1 MSVITYQFRTLGA
14 ENARRELLA
23 QAAAAREL
31 AKAKRESDRVSVPA
45 ARRAGGG
52 ADPEVKAAQART
64 KALAAEARKREA
76 TERKAA
82 ADIERT
88 RQRATRASEAADK
101 KAAAAT
107 ARAEQTKIRASERAQ
122 VQQQRAMQRGY
133 QQRVAQAERVSKQM
147 RYRET
152 MAYEAR
158 ARGMQQERAARFE
171 TLNNVVAGG
180 ATAAGAVTMA
190 ATRTYMANQ
199 QRSRDLA
206 VGGGA
211 PDQAAA
217 LLANAEKTAKS
228 VTGTKTE
235 DVLAGQQKI
244 VAMTGSLELA
254 KSSGRDMATA
264 ARATG
269 ASEEDIGSLIATLN
283 TKFGMTDPNEIKQAI
298 AMAIQQGKSGAF
310 EMKDAAG
317 YMSEMGAAGQR
328 FGLDKGG
335 SGFAKLG
342 AMAQVARASTGSGA
356 EAATGVQAMMRQ
368 LISKSDDIKKM
379 NGGKSVVFKDKGKT
393 QTNDIVDVIA
403 NTLKATKGNK
413 GKLQEVFGD
422 EGMKGASGFITAF
435 NDAANALGK
444 NATEAQR
451 LAAGEAAVRAMFA
464 SATNAGSRWGD
475 VVQDAAA
482 RTDTSEAKMTTAW
495 EQIVSAVGSKVAP
508 QLNALADQV
517 GDVSAAFAAI
527 AGVVADGV
535 AAFSDMI
542 GFMRRTGMIDEAPNE
557 DRTGR
562 LEEIRG
568 ELNDLGDSEKA
579 GTLSNVGKK
588 RKARLE
594 GEQKT
599 LIEGVAKDMGLEKS
613 GTLDSG
619 WSGGIKANFMGGPKD
634 LGGQFATA
642 GYSVDGG
649 KIMEAEAARAAEPV
663 KKGWLGIGNGAG
675 IGGLIA
681 KDLNTDN
688 GAEQMKE
695 AAADLKMVA
704 SALGKSV
711 VYGGNPFGGLLSPFQ

>member
-31 AKAKRESDRVSVPA
+31 AKAKRESDRVSAPA

-88 RQRATRASEAADK
+88 KQRATRASEAADK
-101 KAAAAT
+101 KSAAAT
-107 ARAEQTKIRASERAQ
+107 ARAEQTKIRAAERAQ

-158 ARGMQQERAARFE
+158 AQGMQQERAARFE

-180 ATAAGAVTMA
+180 AVAAGAVGVA
-190 ATRTYMANQ
+190 ATRSYMANQ

-310 EMKDAAG
+310 EMRDAAG

-379 NGGKSVVFKDKGKT
+379 NGGESVVFKDKGKT

-444 NATEAQR
+444 NATEAER

-482 RTDTSEAKMTTAW
+482 RTDSSGARMTTAW
-495 EQIVSAVGSKVAP
+495 ETIVTAVGSRVAP
-508 QLNALADQV
+508 QLDALSMQAGDIAVVFGELAGIV
-517 GDVSAAFAAI
+517 GDAISAFGSVI
-527 AGVVADGV
+527 SLLQKAGII
-535 AAFSDMI
+535 SK
-542 GFMRRTGMIDEAPNE
+542 DESANRVE
-557 DRTGR
+557 R
-562 LEEIRG
+562 LDEIRG
-568 ELNDLGDSEKA
+568 EKADLEKSAEA
-579 GTLSNVGKK
+579 GTLGNAGKK
-588 RKARLE
+588 RLKELTKEE
-594 GEQKT
+594 GG
-599 LIEGVAKDMGLEKS
+599 LVNDLAKEMGLTS
-613 GTLDSG
+613 GT
-619 WSGGIKANFMGGPKD
+619 GGEYTKPMGPEAGPVDLAAQFSNYGYSAKSDQIMNRETERLAQPPKKGIGDYTPAAAVQTLVKD
-634 LGGQFATA
+634 L
-642 GYSVDGG
+642 D
-649 KIMEAEAARAAEPV
+649 
-663 KKGWLGIGNGAG
+663 
-675 IGGLIA
+675 
-681 KDLNTDN
+681 TDN
-688 GAEQMKE
+688 GAEQMK
-695 AAADLKMVA
+695 AAAGDLTAAAKALA
-704 SALGKSV
+704 SNTAR
-711 VYGGNPFGGLLSPFQ
+711 GNPLGAMWNLL